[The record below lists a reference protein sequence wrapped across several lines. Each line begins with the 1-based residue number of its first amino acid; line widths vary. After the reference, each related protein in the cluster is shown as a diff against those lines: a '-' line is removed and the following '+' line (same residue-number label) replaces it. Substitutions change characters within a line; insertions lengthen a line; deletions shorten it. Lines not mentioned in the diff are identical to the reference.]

1 MAGTPTPKSYEQI
14 LGDMLATYIA
24 KIGVN
29 DLNTGSAVTS
39 FFEAMAQAVYRASAD
54 NFSILRD
61 YNVDRASGEKLKRIA
76 TEENINISGDVV
88 ATGAVTVRDTSFTK
102 ISTKVYAGSNPPNI
116 GSSTI
121 RVSDASLF
129 SATGSVYIGR
139 GTPNVEGPLAYSAT
153 TQVGGFWEL
162 TLVSP
167 TTKFHNISESVILS
181 QGGVR
186 TISAGEVVKSP
197 ASGASSDINFT
208 LTQQAIILD
217 GENVVTGIAVAA
229 QQPGADGNVPKN
241 AIKSFASA
249 PFSGATVT
257 NDGAYTTG
265 KNADTD
271 DEIRSKIKRAR
282 ISRGLGTVIAV
293 KSSVLGAQAPDE
305 NAVVSSNEIF
315 SDGTKTTLFIDN
327 GGGYEEKARGVG
339 LEFIVDSALGGEQF
353 FKLATSGRQT
363 SIAKATLL
371 SNNSSPF
378 SISENDT
385 LAILVGGTI
394 SEHIFLEGDFRS
406 SGNATAFEVAASI
419 NANPSISF
427 SARTIDNGTRISVFA
442 REENDEFLEK
452 TIPTTG
458 LDAGEALGFPAGEIE
473 TLRLYK
479 NKKPLSK
486 NGRVAQ
492 LTSEQQINWSN
503 TIANGDTLIVSVDG
517 TDPITYTFTDA
528 DFLSEGT
535 HPTVN
540 KNNTLA
546 SWVAVINTKVTGI
559 TASINGNRLLLN
571 SNLGKTNRASVEID
585 ETSGIVSKG
594 IFTVSGGLVSQ
605 GKEADFTL
613 SRNTAQF
620 KLSSPL
626 TKGDSLSAGTE
637 FTKGNLTSEPLLGGS
652 ITLAADA
659 YVWILVDNQDAQ
671 FINTGVT
678 ADTTIVVSKP
688 SANIVRYESNSASA
702 FANVQVGDWV
712 IWWSTDLAAGNRLE
726 ARVNAIT
733 ATTMDLKV
741 TPTEFTTAI
750 AEGPVVW
757 REGIAVARTDK
768 AIQKIKVD
776 AGSYQI
782 DAIADVITES
792 AIGAEASTESNELL
806 IMTTESEG
814 TDGEVFVVTFN
825 DSAKALNFTEN
836 TRGQSQISLFA
847 YYESSSSDSDF
858 PLFINEKIT
867 DDSPSDPPNSTIS
880 DFDSAVDLDALGIQP
895 NAIVSFLEPLDSIQD
910 NISNNE
916 RTQINSLSGNTINI
930 SPSQLLRRLR
940 QNDRFFVANPYQFG
954 ANDSIVIILDG
965 DPSNKTFPINLYR
978 TAQANNSMGI
988 NTNNFRA
995 FDVDSGAGIEFE
1007 TFFGSEFNFENYR
1020 VLMRARNVLH
1030 PINPSVNED
1039 AILYRC
1045 IEWGRAGERYNI
1057 GYVYPTA
1064 PNQEIIHTT
1073 IIGEQA
1079 KIRIGLKS
1087 GNPISNNI
1095 DGTTEWN
1102 VTASTVG
1109 SVDEVTYTWNAVGT
1123 NPVLAAV
1130 LSSGGYVTINQSGEF
1145 DDRNTGTFRV
1155 SSATATSFTVVR
1167 EIGKAVNET
1176 NRATLTNST
1185 IVIFENSDTT
1195 AEEIVTYVT
1204 DNLSEDF
1211 IEAELVNDNGTSG
1224 AGVISKST
1232 QEDTNFTATG
1242 ISLLDGFNW
1251 IENSDLDAGAPTYQF
1266 RFKKPLQIPSFSTAT
1281 VNAYAFNAG
1290 EEIRLIPTTA
1300 KQLVEFL
1307 NILAVSGIT
1316 TLAQITTSER
1326 ESKVQ
1331 IRTDLLGSNGVVQIA
1346 GGRGNAASA
1355 QIQQAASRIEDT
1367 NLMNTTVTRSSATG
1381 FFADQWVKLTAAR
1394 AQKKDTGFRFATT
1407 FTFEPNEPSAGL
1419 TTISIGNRDEGD
1431 YYFGEP
1437 RNFFRDRNRTFHVE
1451 KHGKLVCLSWN
1462 EIGNSPVLSK
1472 SVEIND
1478 SAADIAVD
1486 KNDDTGFAE
1495 YTVVSG
1501 DINFLEAQREDTFTI
1516 AGLTDDSNNGIFPVV
1531 NVSNDG
1537 KTIVVDNVKAV
1548 DAPALTLPIASIT
1561 VDAEVKE
1568 GDTVS
1573 IDAPFAT
1580 LNRGNFRVIR
1590 KYNNSIYIENNNAVE
1605 EIVNVV
1611 DNLRDLGL
1619 DATTEIDVVVSSGFM
1634 RLEWNTNGTEP
1645 SFTNARLGDVLT
1657 IGTDFDAS
1665 NQGEYMVT
1673 NSGDNFIEVANALAV
1688 GETGITVTDVLES
1701 HIPAIK
1707 ISEYDVTVIGDRFIN
1722 SGDVFGGDNIGEYSI
1737 VDVISKTKAVV
1748 NSVLAPKT
1756 DAQLEDKF
1764 PQVYVEESL
1773 KYSGYKRIYNKVVD
1787 PANSDRTSLVFDTNN
1802 QYLKINK
1809 DAGEIT
1815 ISAMGKLSFP
1825 TSIRR
1830 GLDSYRHHTGLIAES
1845 NRIVYGDPRDN
1856 VTYPGVAAAGAEI
1869 FIEPPLV
1876 RRIEIGVGVRV
1887 NTGIP
1892 FSKIVEQARNN
1903 IAALINSNDIGVSIA
1918 ISDVVAVVNSIP
1930 GVKAVSITSPSYDIN
1945 NDVIVVNP
1953 SEKALILD
1961 IVNDITISKVE

>member
-1 MAGTPTPKSYEQI
+1 MATPTPKSYEQI
-14 LGDMLATYIA
+14 YGDMLSTYIA

-39 FFEAMAQAVYRASAD
+39 FFETMAQAVYRASAD

-61 YNVDRASGEKLKRIA
+61 FNVDRASSEKLKRIA
-76 TEENINISGDVV
+76 TEENINIVGDIV
-88 ATGAVTVRDTSFTK
+88 ATGAVTIRDTSFEK
-102 ISTKVYAGSNPPNI
+102 ISTKIYAGSNPPNI
-116 GSSTI
+116 GSTTI

-129 SATGSVYIGR
+129 SATGSLYIGR
-139 GTPNVEGPLAYSAT
+139 GTSNVEGPLAYSALN
-153 TQVGGFWEL
+153 QVGGFWEV
-162 TLVSP
+162 TLVNP

-186 TISAGEVVKSP
+186 TIAAGEVVKAP
-197 ASGASSDINFT
+197 ASGASADINFT

-217 GENVVTGIAVAA
+217 GENVVTGIPVAA
-229 QQPGADGNVPKN
+229 QKPGGDGNVPKN

-249 PFSGATVT
+249 PFTGATVT

-271 DEIRSKIKRAR
+271 SEIRSKIKRAR
-282 ISRGLGTVIAV
+282 ISRGLGTAIAV

-305 NAVVSSNEIF
+305 NAVVTSNEIF

-339 LEFIVDSALGGEQF
+339 LEFIVDSASGGEQY

-378 SISENDT
+378 SIDGNDR
-385 LAILVGGTI
+385 LSVLVGGDI
-394 SEHIFLEGDFRS
+394 SEHVFKNVDFRS
-406 SGNATAFEVAASI
+406 PGNATAFEVAASI
-419 NANPSISF
+419 NGNPNISF
-427 SARTIDNGTRISVFA
+427 SARTIGNGTRISVFA

-452 TIPTTG
+452 TLPTIG
-458 LDAGEALGFPAGEIE
+458 DDAGVALGFPAGEIE

-503 TIANGDTLIVSVDG
+503 TIVNGETLIISVDG

-528 DFLSEGT
+528 DFLAEGT

-540 KNNTLA
+540 QNNTLA
-546 SWVAVINTKVTGI
+546 SWVAVINTKVTGV

-571 SNLGKTNRASVEID
+571 SNLGKTNRASLEID
-585 ETSGIVSKG
+585 EASTFVSKG
-594 IFTVSGGLVSQ
+594 VSTVTGGLTSQ

-620 KLSSPL
+620 KLTSPL
-626 TKGDSLSAGTE
+626 EKGDNLSAGTE

-652 ITLAADA
+652 IALAADA
-659 YVWILVDNQDAQ
+659 YVWVLVDNQDAQ

-678 ADTTIVVSKP
+678 ADTTIIVTKP
-688 SANIVRYESNSASA
+688 AANIVRYTSNNATA
-702 FANVQVGDWV
+702 FANVQTGDWA
-712 IWWSTDLAAGNRLE
+712 IWWSTDLAVGNRLE
-726 ARVNAIT
+726 ARVYERTNTYI
-733 ATTMDLKV
+733 DLKV
-741 TPTEFTTAI
+741 TPTEFGAAT
-750 AEGPVVW
+750 AEGPLVW
-757 REGIAVARTDK
+757 REGLAVARTDQ
-768 AIQKIKVD
+768 AIQKVKVD

-782 DAIADVITES
+782 DAIADVLGES
-792 AIGAEASTESNELL
+792 IIGATASTESNELL
-806 IMTTESEG
+806 VITTESEG
-814 TDGEVFVVTFN
+814 SDGEVFIVTFN
-825 DSAKALNFTEN
+825 DSAKALNFSEN
-836 TRGQSQISLFA
+836 SREQSQISLFA
-847 YYESSSSDSDF
+847 YYETESSDSDF
-858 PLFINEKIT
+858 PLFIHELIT
-867 DDSPSDPPNSTIS
+867 DDSPANPPDSLIS
-880 DFDSAVDLDALGIQP
+880 DFDNGEDLAALGVQP
-895 NAIVSFLEPLDSIQD
+895 NAMVSFLEPLASIQD
-910 NISNNE
+910 NVSNNE
-916 RTQINSLSGNTINI
+916 RTQIDSFTGNTINV

-954 ANDSIVIILDG
+954 PEDSLVIILDG

-978 TAQANNSMGI
+978 TAKANNTMGI

-1007 TFFGSEFNFENYR
+1007 QFFGPEYNFKNYR

-1030 PINPSVNED
+1030 PTNPMVNQD

-1045 IEWGRAGERYNI
+1045 IEWGRAGERYNV

-1064 PNQEIIHTT
+1064 PNQEIVHTVVV
-1073 IIGEQA
+1073 GLEA

-1087 GNPISNNI
+1087 GNPISSNI

-1102 VTASTVG
+1102 VTVTNFGAT
-1109 SVDEVTYTWNAVGT
+1109 DQVTYTYNGTGT
-1123 NPVLAAV
+1123 NPAIDSA
-1130 LSSGGYVTINQSGEF
+1130 LSSGGYTTINKNGEF
-1145 DDRNTGTFRV
+1145 DDANTGTFRV
-1155 SSATATSFTVVR
+1155 SSATASSFTVIR
-1167 EIGKAVNET
+1167 KAGLAVAEN
-1176 NRATLTNST
+1176 NKATLTNST
-1185 IVIFENSDTT
+1185 IVLFENNDTT

-1211 IEAELVNDNGTSG
+1211 VEAELVNDNGTSG
-1224 AGVISKST
+1224 SGVISKST
-1232 QEDTNFTATG
+1232 EEDSNFVFTG

-1251 IENSDLDAGAPTYQF
+1251 IEGSDLDASAPTYQF
-1266 RFKKPLQIPSFSTAT
+1266 RFKKALALPNFTTAT
-1281 VNAYAFNAG
+1281 PNAYAFNAG

-1300 KQLVEFL
+1300 KQVVEFL
-1307 NILAVSGIT
+1307 NILAVTGIT
-1316 TLAQITTSER
+1316 TLSQITTSER
-1326 ESKVQ
+1326 EGKIQ

-1346 GGRGNAASA
+1346 GGKANASAA
-1355 QIQQAASRIEDT
+1355 QIQQAASRIVDT
-1367 NLMNTTVTRSSATG
+1367 ELMNTIVTRSSATG

-1407 FTFEPNEPSAGL
+1407 FTFEPNEPVAGQ
-1419 TTISIGNRDEGD
+1419 TTITIGNRDEGD
-1431 YYFGEP
+1431 HYFGEP

-1451 KHGKLVCLSWN
+1451 NHGKLVCVSWD
-1462 EIGNSPVLSK
+1462 GNGNAPVLSK
-1472 SVEIND
+1472 TVEIND
-1478 SAADIAVD
+1478 SAADIVVD
-1486 KNDDTGFAE
+1486 KNDDTGYAE
-1495 YTVVSG
+1495 YFVNSG
-1501 DINFLEAQREDTFTI
+1501 DINFTEAQRGNSFTI
-1516 AGLTDDSNNGIFPVV
+1516 AGLNNPENNGTFPVV
-1531 NVSNDG
+1531 GVSDDG
-1537 KTIVVDNVKAV
+1537 KTIVVDNVDAV
-1548 DAPALTLPIASIT
+1548 DAPVETLPIASIT
-1561 VDAEVKE
+1561 VEAEVQE
-1568 GDTVS
+1568 GDTVVLS
-1573 IDAPFAT
+1573 APFAT

-1590 KYNNSIYIENNNAVE
+1590 KYKNSIYIENSNAVE
-1605 EIVNVV
+1605 EIVEIV
-1611 DNLRDLGL
+1611 DNLRSLGF
-1619 DATTEIDVVVSSGFM
+1619 DGTTEFDVVVSSGLM
-1634 RLEWNTNGTEP
+1634 RIEWNTNGTA
-1645 SFTNARLGDVLT
+1645 STLANARIGDVVT
-1657 IGTDFDAS
+1657 VGTDFDVD
-1665 NQGEYMVT
+1665 NQGQYMVT
-1673 NSGDNFIEVANALAV
+1673 NSGDNFIEVANAKAV
-1688 GETGITVTDVLES
+1688 AEAGITVSDVLES
-1701 HIPAIK
+1701 HIPAIT
-1707 ISEYDVTVIGDRFIN
+1707 ISEYDVTVKGDRFIN

-1737 VDVISKTKAVV
+1737 IDVISKNKAVV
-1748 NSVLAPKT
+1748 NSILAPKVS
-1756 DAQLEDKF
+1756 AQLEVKF

-1773 KYSGYKRIYNKVVD
+1773 KYTGYKKIYNKVVD
-1787 PANSDRTSLVFDTNN
+1787 PANADRTSLIFDTND

-1809 DAGEIT
+1809 DAGEVT
-1815 ISAMGKLSFP
+1815 VSAIGKLSFP
-1825 TSIRR
+1825 TSIKR

-1918 ISDVVAVVNSIP
+1918 ISDIVSVVNSIP